1 MLGWGYS
8 GAGRRRICREKDRG
22 CWGVGTGGRHGQGQG
37 SSERLRSRARAPPRP
52 ARRSFPWGADRLG
65 PGRCL
70 CCCRGSIWQS
80 WIAMGSTPF
89 AGSDGWLSFLTGFYG
104 KLKHLHRFAERNID
118 ESFLIILRFKF
129 RYDKFFFRL
138 LWITIESELLQQI
151 REPILLKWT
160 MIHPY
165 CLKQTYKQ
173 IPKFIFET
181 QRNCENGLS

>member
-1 MLGWGYS
+1 VLGWGYA
-8 GAGRRRICREKDRG
+8 GAGPAPYLQEKEPGAG
-22 CWGVGTGGRHGQGQG
+22 CWGVGTLGQRGAARPVPRRG
-37 SSERLRSRARAPPRP
+37 SSERLRSRARRAPPASPVPVGR
-52 ARRSFPWGADRLG
+52 ADRLG

-129 RYDKFFFRL
+129 RHDKFFFD
-138 LWITIESELLQQI
+138 
-151 REPILLKWT
+151 
-160 MIHPY
+160 Y
-165 CLKQTYKQ
+165 CGSQLN
-173 IPKFIFET
+173 P
-181 QRNCENGLS
+181 NCSSR